1 MPDAPRPDDGFL
13 LELALIA
20 VLILLNGFFAAAEI
34 AVVTV
39 SRGRLKA
46 LADQGS
52 RGAARVLRLREDPD
66 RFLATVQ
73 VGITLVGTLAS
84 AVGGVAAIERLEPWL
99 AAGPVPWARTVAEPV
114 AVVVVVVAIAYLS
127 LIVGELVPKSLALRH
142 AEGLALLVAPVV
154 DGLRVVAGP
163 VVGFLTASSRLVLR
177 LLGSGGARV
186 VAPHHTR
193 DDLRAIVEEAEE
205 QGVVSGE
212 LVAGAIEFHEREVRE
227 VLTPRPRIRVLRRA
241 AGPEELA
248 ATLRESGH
256 TRYPVVEKDLDDLL
270 GYVYGR
276 DVFAALLRGGPV
288 DLAPL
293 LRQPLLVPGTKP
305 ATELLQEMRRNR
317 EQLAMVVSEHGSVEG
332 LVTLEDL
339 VEVIVGEIPDEAED
353 VQAEPRVRVIS
364 EDRLE
369 CDGSVPIHEIQAE
382 HGLDLPESPD
392 YVTVAGLLLDRL
404 GRMAVP
410 GDQVE
415 VGPHRITAL
424 RLSGNRVERVRVE
437 VVPAE
442 DRARPGR

>member
-1 MPDAPRPDDGFL
+1 MPPAPPADDGFL
-13 LELALIA
+13 VELALIA
-20 VLILLNGFFAAAEI
+20 LLILLNGFFAAAEI

-39 SRGRLKA
+39 SRARLKA

-99 AAGPVPWARTVAEPV
+99 AAWPVPWARAVAEPV

-127 LIVGELVPKSLALRH
+127 LIAGELVPKSLALRH
-142 AEGLALLVAPVV
+142 AEGLALSVAPVV
-154 DGLRVVAGP
+154 DGLRLVAGP

-177 LLGSGGARV
+177 LLGSGGAQV

-248 ATLRESGH
+248 ATLRDSGH

-305 ATELLQEMRRNR
+305 ATELLQEMRRSR
-317 EQLAMVVSEHGSVEG
+317 EQMAMVVTEHGSVEG

-353 VQAEPRVRVIS
+353 VQAEPRVRVVS
-364 EDRLE
+364 GDRLE
-369 CDGSVPIHEIQAE
+369 CDGAVPIHELQAE
-382 HGLDLPESPD
+382 HGLELPESAD
-392 YVTVAGLLLDRL
+392 YVTVAGLLLERL

-415 VGPHRITAL
+415 VGPHRITVL

-437 VVPAE
+437 VVRAA
-442 DRARPGR
+442 DRPRTGR